1 MGKRYVKIERIP
13 ERIRSYFLLGIYV
26 FRVNIYITIAY
37 RGARGDADDL
47 DSKKQKTAE
56 IIAADKDLPD

>member
-1 MGKRYVKIERIP
+1 MGKRYVKIERLP

-26 FRVNIYITIAY
+26 FRVNIIAY
-37 RGARGDADDL
+37 RGARCDANDL
-47 DSKKQKTAE
+47 ESKKQITAE